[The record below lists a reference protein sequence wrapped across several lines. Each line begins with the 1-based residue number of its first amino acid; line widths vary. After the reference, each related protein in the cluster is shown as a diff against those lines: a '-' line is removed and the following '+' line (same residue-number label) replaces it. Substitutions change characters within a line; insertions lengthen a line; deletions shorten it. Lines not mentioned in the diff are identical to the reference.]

1 MKAAW
6 PIFLLGLSAA
16 NFGWA
21 QSDESPEGLAWLG
34 KMASASNQLNYSGS
48 FVYQHRGQSETSR
61 IAHFVNPAGG
71 VFERLETLD
80 GPVREVIRS
89 NDQVTCYLPGAKTV
103 LIEQRNARLLP
114 ALLPEN
120 LNGITESYAIKL
132 EGLDRIAGHE
142 CRIVS
147 LQPRDTLRYGREF
160 CLETRSGL
168 PLRVRTVNE
177 KKESVE
183 SFAFTQLRIGGR
195 FDRDQVKSKYAGRS
209 KNWRVDRSALN
220 VTEKPVDTGWVV
232 NSQPP
237 GFRKLMEVRRSIAG
251 RSGTVAQIV
260 FSDGLAAISVFI
272 EPLPRERSAEATL
285 TYQGAVNIYTRTY
298 ADRMITVLGEAPAA
312 TVMQI
317 ANSLEPRT
325 SAAAK

>member
-6 PIFLLGLSAA
+6 PIFLLGVSAA

-21 QSDESPEGLAWLG
+21 QSGEPAEGLAWLG
-34 KMASASNQLNYSGS
+34 KMAGASNQLNYSGS

-89 NDQVTCYLPGAKTV
+89 NDQVTCYLPGSKTV

-120 LNGITESYAIKL
+120 LSGITESYTVKL

-147 LQPRDTLRYGREF
+147 LEPRDNLRYGREF

-177 KKESVE
+177 KNESVE
-183 SFAFTQLRIGGR
+183 AFAFTQLRIGGR

-209 KNWRVDRSALN
+209 KNWRIDRSALS
-220 VTEKPVDTGWVV
+220 VTEKPADSGWVV

-272 EPLPRERSAEATL
+272 EPLPRERPAEATL
-285 TYQGAVNIYTRTY
+285 THQGAVNIYTRAY
-298 ADRMITVLGEAPAA
+298 ADRMVTVLGEAPAA

-317 ANSLEPRT
+317 ANSLELRT

>member
-21 QSDESPEGLAWLG
+21 QSGEPPEGLAWLG
-34 KMASASNQLNYSGS
+34 KMAGASNQLNYSGS

-120 LNGITESYAIKL
+120 LNGITESYVVGL

-142 CRIVS
+142 CRIVT
-147 LQPRDTLRYGREF
+147 LRPRDNLRYGREF

-177 KKESVE
+177 KNESVE

-195 FDRDQVKSKYAGRS
+195 FDRDQVKSKYAGKS
-209 KNWRVDRSALN
+209 KNWRIDRSALN
-220 VTEKPVDTGWVV
+220 VAEKPVDTGWVV

-251 RSGTVAQIV
+251 RAGTVAQIV

-272 EPLPRERSAEATL
+272 EPLPRERSGDATL
-285 TYQGAVNIYTRTY
+285 THQGAVNIYTRAY
-298 ADRMITVLGEAPAA
+298 ADRMVTVLGEAPAA

-317 ANSLEPRT
+317 ANSLELRT